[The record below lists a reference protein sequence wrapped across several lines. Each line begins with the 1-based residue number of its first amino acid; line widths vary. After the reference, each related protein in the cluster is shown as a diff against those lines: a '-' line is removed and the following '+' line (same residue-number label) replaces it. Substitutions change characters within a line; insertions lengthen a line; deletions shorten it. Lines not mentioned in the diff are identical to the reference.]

1 MIGGAAHSQRD
12 AGMLDRAIVID
23 QERTDCAHIRLLGV
37 VGQGLKPIGIYDF
50 RVVVEENKQLSR
62 GGCRSIIVSAREI
75 EFARELDSTD
85 RIALHQIQ
93 RNWIARL
100 VVHHDDFEIRIGR
113 FFEDALQA
121 VTEHVRGVAG
131 RNDDA
136 NTRIALL
143 FGRDNL

>member
-1 MIGGAAHSQRD
+1 MSIG
-12 AGMLDRAIVID
+12 V
-23 QERTDCAHIRLLGV
+23 
-37 VGQGLKPIGIYDF
+37 YDF
-50 RVVVEENKQLSR
+50 RVVVEENKWLSR
-62 GGCRSIIVSAREI
+62 GGCRSIIVGAREI

-100 VVHHDDFEIRIGR
+100 VVHHDDFEIRIGS

-121 VTEHVRGVAG
+121 ATEHVRGVAG
-131 RNDDA
+131 RYDDA
-136 NTRIALL
+136 NPRIALP